1 MVTDLATKD
10 QIDSFSARLRSRAER
25 CRSWLCVGLDPDPA
39 KLPPSVPPTAPGI
52 TDFCRNIIEATAES
66 AVCFK
71 INFAFFEA
79 LGRDGWAALEDV
91 RGAIPRTLPVIADAK
106 RGDIANTAAAYAD
119 AILSHL
125 DFDAVTV
132 SPYLGWDS
140 LRPFLSQKGKGVF
153 VLCRTSNP
161 GSADL
166 QELQVGGEP
175 LFLRVAREVLAL
187 ETSADLGLVVGA
199 TQPAALRAVR
209 ELGEDVM
216 LLMPGVG
223 AQGASVREAIDA
235 GGNGSGRNAL
245 VSVSRQVIFASSLT
259 DYPLAAASAARSLA
273 AQTVET
279 IQ

>member
-66 AVCFK
+66 AACFK

-91 RGAIPRTLPVIADAK
+91 RGAIPTTLPVIADAK
-106 RGDIANTAAAYAD
+106 RGDIANSAAAYAD
-119 AILSHL
+119 AILTNL

-166 QELQVGGEP
+166 QELQVGEEP
-175 LFLRVAREVLAL
+175 LFLRVAREALAL
-187 ETSADLGLVVGA
+187 ETSADVGLVVGA
-199 TQPAALRAVR
+199 TQPAALSAVR
-209 ELGEDVM
+209 ELGED
-216 LLMPGVG
+216 VG

-245 VSVSRQVIFASSLT
+245 VSVSRQVIFASRST
-259 DYPLAAASAARSLA
+259 DYPLAAARAARSLA

>member
-10 QIDSFSARLRSRAER
+10 QIDSFSSRVRSRAER
-25 CRSWLCVGLDPDPA
+25 CRSWLCIGLDPDPA
-39 KLPPSVPPTAPGI
+39 KLPPSVPATASGI
-52 TDFCRNIIEATAES
+52 TTFCRNIIEATAES
-66 AVCFK
+66 AACFK
-71 INFAFFEA
+71 INFAFFEV

-91 RGAIPRTLPVIADAK
+91 RAAIPATLPVIADAK

-119 AILSHL
+119 AILTHL

-140 LRPFLSQKGKGVF
+140 LRPFLSHKGKGVF

-166 QELQVGGEP
+166 QELQIEGEP
-175 LFLRVAREVLAL
+175 LFLRVAREALAL
-187 ETSADLGLVVGA
+187 ETSADIGLVVGA

-209 ELGEDVM
+209 ELGEDVIF
-216 LLMPGVG
+216 LMPGVG

-235 GGNGSGRNAL
+235 GANGSGRNAL
-245 VSVSRQVIFASSLT
+245 VSVSRQVLFASSST
-259 DYPLAAASAARSLA
+259 DYALAAARGARSLA

>member
-1 MVTDLATKD
+1 MVTDSDTKD
-10 QIDSFSARLRSRAER
+10 QIDSFSSRLRSRAER
-25 CRSWLCVGLDPDPA
+25 CGSWLCIGLDPDPA
-39 KLPPSVPPTAPGI
+39 RLPPSVPVTASGI

-66 AVCFK
+66 AACFK

-79 LGRDGWAALEDV
+79 LGREGWAALEDV
-91 RGAIPRTLPVIADAK
+91 RRAIPATLPVIADAK
-106 RGDIANTAAAYAD
+106 RGDIANTATAYAD

-140 LRPFLSQKGKGVF
+140 LRPFLSHVGKGVF

-166 QELQVGGEP
+166 QELHVGGEA
-175 LFLRVAREVLAL
+175 LFLYVARNALEL
-187 ETSADLGLVVGA
+187 ETSADVGLVVGA

-209 ELGEDVM
+209 ALCEDVI

-235 GGNGSGRNAL
+235 GANEARRNAL
-245 VSVSRQVIFASSLT
+245 VSVSRQVIFASRST
-259 DYPLAAASAARSLA
+259 DYPLAAARAARSLA
-273 AQTVET
+273 AQTAEPL
-279 IQ
+279 Q

>member
-1 MVTDLATKD
+1 MVTDSAAKD
-10 QIDSFSARLRSRAER
+10 QIDSFSSRLRIRAED

-39 KLPPSVPPTAPGI
+39 TLPPSVPATASGI
-52 TDFCRNIIEATAES
+52 VDFCRNIIEATSES
-66 AVCFK
+66 AACFK

-91 RGAIPRTLPVIADAK
+91 RRAIPAKMPVIADAK
-106 RGDIANTAAAYAD
+106 RGDIANTATAYAD
-119 AILSHL
+119 AILTHL
-125 DFDAVTV
+125 DFDAVTI

-140 LRPFLSQKGKGVF
+140 LRPFLSHTGKGVF

-187 ETSADLGLVVGA
+187 ETSADVGLVVGA
-199 TQPAALRAVR
+199 TQPTALRAVR
-209 ELGEDVM
+209 ALGEDVI

-235 GGNGSGRNAL
+235 GANGSRRNAL
-245 VSVSRQVIFASSLT
+245 VSVSRQVIFASRST
-259 DYPLAAASAARSLA
+259 NYPLAAARAARSLA

-279 IQ
+279 VR